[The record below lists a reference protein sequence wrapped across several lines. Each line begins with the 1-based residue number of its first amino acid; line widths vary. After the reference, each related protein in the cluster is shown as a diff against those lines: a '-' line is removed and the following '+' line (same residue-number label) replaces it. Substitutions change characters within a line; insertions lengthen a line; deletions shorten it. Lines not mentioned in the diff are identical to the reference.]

1 MFAPI
6 AALAIVLAITIR
18 ARSSASGG
26 RSSTL
31 VPVTKRA
38 SSPAMLSYFANSAAA
53 SLATAVPSKKRGF
66 CVPHSRTALPK
77 TKS

>member
-1 MFAPI
+1 MSAPI

-31 VPVTKRA
+31 VPVRNFA
-38 SSPAMLSYFANSAAA
+38 SSPAMLIAADVNASADP
-53 SLATAVPSKKRGF
+53 ATPD
-66 CVPHSRTALPK
+66 
-77 TKS
+77 

>member
-1 MFAPI
+1 MSAPI

-38 SSPAMLSYFANSAAA
+38 SSPAMLIA
-53 SLATAVPSKKRGF
+53 SSQHAHGRA
-66 CVPHSRTALPK
+66 
-77 TKS
+77 